1 MTKRAR
7 FTLFIIGSTMVV
19 LAFLV
24 APCNLASEAVEP
36 PPPVVPV
43 VMDAKVTAPEIILKT
58 QKAPIYPPAAKAARF
73 DGVVTVKAHIDKDG
87 KVAKV
92 EVVDCSHQNI
102 GFEEATIAAVKLW
115 EFHPAMLK
123 GEAVAFDSQFRL
135 SFRSGSTGVTTS
147 AHGSSPRN
155 GATPRPPTV
164 SLSQTR
170 LK

>member
-7 FTLFIIGSTMVV
+7 FTLFIIGTTTAV

-24 APCNLASEAVEP
+24 APCSLATEAVEP
-36 PPPVVPV
+36 PPPVVI
-43 VMDAKVTAPEIILKT
+43 DAEVTPPEIILKT

-73 DGVVTVKAHIDKDG
+73 DGVVTVKARIEQDG
-87 KVAKV
+87 KVGKV
-92 EVVDCSHQNI
+92 DIVECSHENI
-102 GFEEATIAAVKLW
+102 GFEEATVAAVKLW

-135 SFRSGSTGVTTS
+135 SFRSGSDGVITS
-147 AHGSSPRN
+147 AQGSSPRN